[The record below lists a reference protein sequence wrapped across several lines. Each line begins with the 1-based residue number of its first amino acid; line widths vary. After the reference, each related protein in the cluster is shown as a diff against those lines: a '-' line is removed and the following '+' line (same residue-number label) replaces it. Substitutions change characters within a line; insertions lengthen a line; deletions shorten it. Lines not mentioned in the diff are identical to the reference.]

1 MKTRC
6 ELLKALERLAVETGS
21 LACLGCGWEHD
32 CGAQGC
38 AILRGVK
45 AELEEETARTEEAM
59 AANHQLDGVV
69 TNLMDSNRKLADAV
83 KSAEA
88 RAEEAEE
95 ALAAAVGDME
105 AMALTIRWRTD
116 YDTECCPFCRY
127 DGPAEDYCPGWEE
140 EGEEPCFRWRG
151 ADRSRK
157 PTGDLSRD
165 PTKMVPLTLE
175 QLRRRVEEAG
185 RPVMVF
191 VVTIDPDTGE
201 RDFDGE
207 WEMFDGDDFVADGS
221 WDTYINYGVTFEAYA
236 VQPKPSTDRSAPG
249 R

>member
-1 MKTRC
+1 MKTRR
-6 ELLKALERLAVETGS
+6 ELLKALGRLTVETGS

-38 AILRGVK
+38 AILRGVR
-45 AELEEETARTEEAM
+45 AELEEETARA
-59 AANHQLDGVV
+59 
-69 TNLMDSNRKLADAV
+69 
-83 KSAEA
+83 AEA
-88 RAEEAEE
+88 EA

-105 AMALTIRWRTD
+105 AMALTIRRRTD

-140 EGEEPCFRWRG
+140 DEDEEEPCFRWRG

-175 QLRRRVEEAG
+175 QLRRRVEKAG
-185 RPVMVF
+185 RPVVVF

-207 WEMFDGDDFVADGS
+207 WEMFDGNDFVADGT
-221 WDTYINYGVTFEAYA
+221 WDTCANYGVTFEAYT
-236 VQPKPSTDRSAPG
+236 VQPKPSTERSAPG